1 MEALLD
7 TLSYSFN
14 QRALLA
20 AAMTGFLNGFFGSYV
35 VLRREALFAGALSHT
50 LFPGIALAA
59 LLSTINPLS
68 ALLGSVATA
77 LVVSFGSQTISRKT
91 KADIN
96 TVLAIFWTAS
106 FAAGLLL
113 LKALNT
119 YINIEHYLF
128 GNILSVSNMDI
139 IFIFIAGYIICS
151 VVILLQRK
159 IFIMAFSAEDA
170 VARGINI
177 TRLGYLMAAML
188 VLVMITS
195 LQAVGTILTLGL
207 LAAPAATIALFVNSP
222 RTMLWGG
229 GIFGAVLAS
238 AGVFLS
244 NTLNIQTGALIVM
257 MLGAIYVIAAIIKIV
272 ICSHDTIKRCE
283 H

>member
-35 VLRREALFAGALSHT
+35 VLRRKALFAGALSHT

-59 LLSTINPLS
+59 LLSTINPIS
-68 ALLGSVATA
+68 ALFGSIATA
-77 LVVSFGSQTISRKT
+77 LLVSFGSQTISRKT

-106 FAAGLLL
+106 FAGGLLL

-128 GNILSVSNMDI
+128 GNILSVSDMDI
-139 IFIFIAGYIICS
+139 IFIFTAGFVICS
-151 VVILLQRK
+151 TLILQQRK
-159 IFIMAFSAEDA
+159 IFIMAFSSDDA
-170 VARGINI
+170 TARGINVS
-177 TRLGYLMAAML
+177 RLGYLMAGML
-188 VLVMITS
+188 VIVMITS

-207 LAAPAATIALFVNSP
+207 LVAPAATISLFALSP
-222 RTMLWGG
+222 RAMLWGG
-229 GIFGAVLAS
+229 GLFGALIATT
-238 AGVFLS
+238 GLFLS
-244 NTLNIQTGALIVM
+244 NALNIQTGALIVM
-257 MLGAIYVIAAIIKIV
+257 MLGALYIIAAIIKI
-272 ICSHDTIKRCE
+272 IISSRDTTKHCE
-283 H
+283 D